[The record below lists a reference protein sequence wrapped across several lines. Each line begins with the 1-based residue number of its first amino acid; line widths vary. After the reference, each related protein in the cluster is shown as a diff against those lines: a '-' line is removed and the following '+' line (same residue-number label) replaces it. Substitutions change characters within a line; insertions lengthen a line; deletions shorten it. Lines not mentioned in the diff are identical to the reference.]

1 MLGAGG
7 VTEEPAL
14 GLVAWGGSSRVL
26 QTPCARADRD
36 AAIGVV
42 TPVRPAWGRDPVALE
57 LAARPRQARPPAVR
71 CSAHACGSRRGRAA
85 CGHGNAYIRVFRSCC
100 AVYMCSHSTR
110 AACSEILCRR
120 QLQGMRCYCHGH
132 ALLLPACMLHCAGQ
146 ADVGQE
152 RLEDRIRKRRSTMAS
167 WSVPIVAPADPP
179 QSVSSQSPLLPRA
192 TLN

>member
-1 MLGAGG
+1 M
-7 VTEEPAL
+7 

-120 QLQGMRCYCHGH
+120 QLQGMRCTVTVMHCFCR
-132 ALLLPACMLHCAGQ
+132 PACCTVLG
-146 ADVGQE
+146 
-152 RLEDRIRKRRSTMAS
+152 RRTWARRGWRTGSEKG
-167 WSVPIVAPADPP
+167 DPP
-179 QSVSSQSPLLPRA
+179 WHPGQCPLWPQLTLLRACLPRA
-192 TLN
+192 HFCHAPP